1 MRVGIYTRVS
11 TEEQAL
17 HGISLDA
24 QKDSLVEYAKLNNYE
39 IYNVYTDEGLSATTL
54 DRPGLLEMLE
64 DIKMGLIDLVL
75 ITKLDRLS
83 RGVGNYYKIAE
94 IMESNN
100 CGWKTI
106 LENYD
111 STTANGRLHI
121 NIMLS
126 VAENEAAVTRERI
139 NFVIQN
145 KLKNKEV
152 ISGNKLYGYDM
163 KDKHYVIN
171 EDEAEVVRY
180 VFDEYPKCLNVREL
194 RDRASIKFNSNFT
207 IRLITSMLKR
217 VLYTGYYDYKGE
229 LIPDYAPKIIDEEQ
243 FKHIQGLLKVNGKPK
258 KSGITIHVFS
268 KIIRCH
274 KDCLLCISTKD
285 PKRSGLYTY
294 IECKRYKCEF
304 YKNGECKGVKNK
316 REDKFEELIINDLAK
331 HLNENYKLYLTK
343 KETVKTDNSDIK
355 KKLKSVKKKMS
366 KLEDMYLDDL
376 IGEDKYKKRYKEYKK
391 EMEIYT
397 TKIMEDENLPTFKSV
412 NDDFIESINTGA
424 FKDIYYSLSTTE
436 RHAFWGNLVKNI
448 IFLEDG
454 SYKII
459 FR

>member
-64 DIKMGLIDLVL
+64 DIKLGLIDLIL

-139 NFVIQN
+139 NFVIQS

-152 ISGNKLYGYDM
+152 ITGNKIIGYDI

-171 EDEAEVVRY
+171 EDEEKIVKYMFEEYVKELSISRVKSKVNSKFGLNLTKNVVSAM
-180 VFDEYPKCLNVREL
+180 L
-194 RDRASIKFNSNFT
+194 RRT
-207 IRLITSMLKR
+207 I
-217 VLYTGYYDYKGE
+217 YTGVYDYKGT
-229 LIPDYAPKIIDEEQ
+229 LIPDFTTPIIDKDL
-243 FKHIQGLLKVNGKPK
+243 FKHVQGLLKVNGRFK
-258 KSGITIHVFS
+258 KKGVVIHKFS
-268 KIIRCH
+268 RLI
-274 KDCLLCISTKD
+274 
-285 PKRSGLYTY
+285 
-294 IECKRYKCEF
+294 KCEKGCNLSVCT
-304 YKNGECKGVKNK
+304 KNVIKGKEYSYILCNRNYCKYYISGECETMKNI
-316 REDKFEELIINDLAK
+316 REDKFEDKLINDLSAQLK
-331 HLNENYKLYLTK
+331 KQYKLYLTK
-343 KETVKTDNSDIK
+343 KDSIKTKDLNLENRLK
-355 KKLKSVKKKMS
+355 KIKKKMS

-376 IGEDKYKKRYKEYKK
+376 ISDEKYKAKYSEFKK
-391 EMEIYT
+391 EMELLT
-397 TKIMEDENLPTFKSV
+397 EKIMQDQNIPTFKNV
-412 NDDFIESINTGA
+412 DDKFIESINNGS
-424 FKDIYYSLSTTE
+424 FKDIYYSLDTTS
-436 RHAFWGNLVKNI
+436 RHAFWANLIKNVTI
-448 IFLEDG
+448 YTNGE
-454 SYKII
+454 YKIN